1 MIKGSFY
8 NFHFR
13 ESIMYKPYKDKK
25 LRYFIVKCTLVQTL
39 QTHETSKDLKGF
51 IKFRQNVI
59 LQNKRI

>member
-1 MIKGSFY
+1 MFPMIKGSFY

-25 LRYFIVKCTLVQTL
+25 LRYFIVECTLVQTL

-51 IKFRQNVI
+51 IKI
-59 LQNKRI
+59 